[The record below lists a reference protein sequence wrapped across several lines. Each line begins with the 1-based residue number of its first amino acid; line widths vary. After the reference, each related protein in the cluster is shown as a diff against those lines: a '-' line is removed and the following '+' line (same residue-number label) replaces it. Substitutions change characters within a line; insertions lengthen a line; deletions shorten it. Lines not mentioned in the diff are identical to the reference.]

1 MNELRSIEPEWAWQP
16 FVPTADRPWT
26 KRLAAHLFRRAGFGA
41 NTSQLASAVEKTP
54 TDVVVEMVAQNQEDT
69 AFRASADTLAET
81 LLASGN
87 PKELSAAWVYRMLR
101 TPNPLQEKL
110 TLFWHGHFATSAEK
124 VKDARMM
131 WRQNQLLRKNALG
144 NFAPLVQ
151 AISKDPAM
159 LIYLDSTSN
168 RKAHPNENYARE
180 VMELFCL
187 GEGHYSESD
196 VQELARCFTGWE
208 IKNDR
213 FRKNRYQHDSGE
225 KSILGHAG
233 EFGGEDGVKIVLQQA
248 AMPEFICRK
257 LARFFICDEPELPAA
272 LIEPLAATMRE
283 NNLEISPVVSKILSS
298 NLFFSEHSIGRK
310 IKSPV
315 EFIVGTIRTLEGS
328 GNTRLIAEGL
338 MQMGQGLFYPP
349 SVKGWDG
356 GRAWI
361 NSSTLLARA
370 NLIERFMSDESTK
383 FGGGSLTDYV
393 ETCGINIPSKV
404 FPWLCELT
412 MATVPG
418 EAIQKQLM
426 QQFDFDERSRESSL
440 RGLVEVLAALPA
452 FHLA

>member
-1 MNELRSIEPEWAWQP
+1 MNELNSIEPDWAWQP
-16 FVPTADRPWT
+16 FVPTQQRPWT

-41 NTSQLASAVEKTP
+41 NSSELASAVEQSP
-54 TDVVVEMVAQNQEDT
+54 TEVVAGMVARNQEDS
-69 AFRASADTLAET
+69 AFRTSADALAEAI
-81 LLASGN
+81 LASGN

-124 VKDARMM
+124 VRDARMM
-131 WRQNQLLRKNALG
+131 WRQNQLLRENALG

-159 LIYLDSTSN
+159 LVYLDSTSN

-187 GEGHYSESD
+187 GEGHYTEND

-213 FRKNRYQHDSGE
+213 FRKNRYQHDPGE
-225 KSILGHAG
+225 KSILGQAG
-233 EFGGEDGVKIVLQQA
+233 EFGGEDGVQIVLRQK

-257 LARFFICDEPELPAA
+257 LARFFICDEPELTDA
-272 LIEPLAATMRE
+272 LIEPLARTMRE
-283 NNLEISPVVSKILSS
+283 NDLEMAPVVSQILSS

-315 EFIVGTIRTLEGS
+315 EFMVGTLRTLEVS
-328 GNTRLIAEGL
+328 GNTRVIAEGL
-338 MQMGQGLFYPP
+338 LQTGQGLFYPP

-356 GRAWI
+356 GRTWI

-370 NLIERFMSDESTK
+370 NLMEKFLHDENTK
-383 FGGGSLTDYV
+383 FGGGSLADYV
-393 ETCGINIPSKV
+393 MSCDVKV
-404 FPWLCELT
+404 PDEVLPWLCDLT
-412 MATVPG
+412 MATSPS
-418 EAIQKQLM
+418 EAAQKQLM
-426 QQFDFDERSRESSL
+426 QQFDFSKPEREASL

-452 FHLA
+452 FHLS